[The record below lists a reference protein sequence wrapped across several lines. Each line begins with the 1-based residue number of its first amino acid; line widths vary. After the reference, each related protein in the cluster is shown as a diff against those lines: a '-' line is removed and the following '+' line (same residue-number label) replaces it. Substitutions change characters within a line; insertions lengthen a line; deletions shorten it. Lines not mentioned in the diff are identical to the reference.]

1 MGKINISVTL
11 PVKAIDLYNA
21 WLDSKKHSAFTGGK
35 AKISGKIGASFSAWD
50 EYITGKTLELVEG
63 EFIKQSW
70 RTVEFPEGA
79 EDSILELKF
88 EEKDGKTKL
97 HLTHYN
103 LQRGDA
109 EKYEEGWKDHYFKPM
124 KTYFS
129 LK

>member
-11 PVKAIDLYNA
+11 PVKAVDLYNA

-35 AKISGKIGASFSAWD
+35 AKITNRAGSGFTAWDGYISGKN
-50 EYITGKTLELVEG
+50 LELKEG
-63 EFIKQSW
+63 KFIKQSW
-70 RTVEFPEGA
+70 RTVEFPDDA
-79 EDSILELKF
+79 PDSILEITF
-88 EEKDGKTKL
+88 EELDGKTKL
-97 HLTHYN
+97 HLLHYD

-109 EKYEEGWKDHYFKPM
+109 AKYEEGWKDHYFKPM